1 MTESQKIFIEK
12 VYASLPD
19 DMGGLFPSVLI
30 AQAILESGWGK
41 STLASKYNNLF
52 GIKVS
57 AGWSGP
63 GVNLKTNEI
72 FDGVETTVTSAFRVY
87 DNWKQSIADRNKF
100 LRENPRYTKA
110 GVFTATDPLEQIK
123 ALKQA
128 GYATAENYVDSLLN
142 IVQLYDLQKFD
153 IKKK

>member
-1 MTESQKIFIEK
+1 MTESQKKFIDK
-12 VYASLPD
+12 VYSSLPS

-52 GIKVS
+52 GIKAS
-57 AGWSGP
+57 ATWTGKV
-63 GVNLKTNEI
+63 VNLKTNEI
-72 FDGVETTVTSAFRVY
+72 FDGVETTVTSGFRVY
-87 DNWKQSIADRNKF
+87 DTWKQSISDRNKF

-110 GVFTATDPLEQIK
+110 GVFTATDPLAQIQ
-123 ALKQA
+123 ALKTA
-128 GYATAENYVDSLLN
+128 GYATAENYVSSLWN
-142 IVQLYDLQKFD
+142 IVQLYDLQQYD